1 MLFTSCRTTTVR
13 LSLVFLCAFLSHT
26 TFSKIVPKTEHWI
39 IIHGTFARSIP
50 FIKWWKKG
58 GDGYQ
63 ALSQALSHKKE
74 SIVIHAFGW
83 TGHNNHQARKDA
95 ARQLVKLAQTY
106 LTDSSHSLHIVAHS
120 HGGTVA
126 LLAAQ
131 MLAEQKSHLKIA
143 QLFNLGTPV
152 HAQWYPQ
159 AFSIIQTTYHLF
171 SYGDMVQP
179 VITMFERT
187 LPAAQ
192 HIYNLQVKKDY
203 GCPWHETLRS
213 AELISQLPTLSALI
227 TEPGEYCLHLDTKS
241 KTSPFFTISKDLT
254 RAQDLE
260 IDHAAIKQ
268 ILTLYAESRKRSTL

>member
-1 MLFTSCRTTTVR
+1 MPITACRTTKY

-26 TFSKIVPKTEHWI
+26 IFSKALPKTEHWI
-39 IIHGTFARSIP
+39 IIHGTFARSIS
-50 FIKWWKKG
+50 FTKWWQKG

-63 ALSQALSHKKE
+63 ALSRALSCKKE
-74 SIVIHAFGW
+74 SIIIHAFGW
-83 TGHNNHQARKDA
+83 SGHNDHQARKDA

-120 HGGTVA
+120 HGGTVG

-187 LPAAQ
+187 LPTAP
-192 HIYNLQVKKDY
+192 HVYNLQVKKDY

-213 AELISQLPTLSALI
+213 AELISQLPTLATLI
-227 TEPGEYCLHLDTKS
+227 TEPGEYCLHLDTKN
-241 KTSPFFTISKDLT
+241 KDVPFLSVSVDSTRAKDLE
-254 RAQDLE
+254 A
-260 IDHAAIKQ
+260 DHAAIKQ
-268 ILTLYAESRKRSTL
+268 ILTLYADSRKWSQL